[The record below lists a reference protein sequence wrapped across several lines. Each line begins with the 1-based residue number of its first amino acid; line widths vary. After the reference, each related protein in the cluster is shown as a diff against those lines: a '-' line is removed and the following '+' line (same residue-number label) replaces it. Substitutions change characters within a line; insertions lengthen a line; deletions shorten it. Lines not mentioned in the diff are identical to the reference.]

1 MKIKYL
7 ALALIPFALAACQS
21 TTTQQIK
28 DVVSNVVTQQNAAQ
42 ILPNYNWSYQ
52 PDGTNH
58 PVTLSFLQKDQLLS
72 IDTGCN
78 MQGTSWKIENNQ
90 LVTGNVASTMK
101 ACEPALM
108 KQEQQTGKIFN
119 QAKIP
124 FNITWN
130 NEEQPVL
137 NLTTA
142 TGEKISLIGEMT
154 DEAKYQSAGEIIFL
168 EVAPETRSC
177 VGVGPQTCL
186 QVREIKYD
194 ANGLK
199 THADKEWSNF
209 YSSIKGFEHKANQR
223 NVLRVKRFEIKNP
236 AADQSKYAY
245 VLDMV
250 VESEQVKAK

>member
-28 DVVSNVVTQQNAAQ
+28 DVVTNVVSQQNASQ
-42 ILPNYNWSYQ
+42 ILPNYTWSYQ
-52 PDGTNH
+52 PAGTNH
-58 PVTLSFLQKDQLLS
+58 PVSLSFDKQNQRLS

-78 MQGTSWKIENNQ
+78 MQSTTWSIANNQ
-90 LVTGNVASTMK
+90 LITGNLASTMK

-108 KQEQQTGKIFN
+108 QQEQNTGKIFN

-124 FNITWN
+124 FTITWN

-137 NLTTA
+137 NIVTA
-142 TGEKISLIGEMT
+142 TGEKISLKGELT

-168 EVAPETRSC
+168 EIAPETRSC

-194 ANGLK
+194 NSGVK
-199 THADKEWSNF
+199 TYVNKEWHNF
-209 YSSIKGFEHKANQR
+209 YDSIKGFEHTAKQR
-223 NVLRVKRFEIKNP
+223 NILRVKRFEIKNP

-250 VESEQVKAK
+250 VESEQVK